1 MDNSMQWRSENFV
14 MHSVKPKKKGSYHI
28 ALWHAKQH
36 CTVASRQPASHAQ
49 CPLCTRF
56 VGINSIPKKP
66 CTAFPL
72 VHWFSIHKT
81 IKITIL
87 SLSNLKG
94 WISWLNNR
102 LYTYI
107 HVCMHIKAVL
117 FIAQLQ
123 DFLRLQLPCVV
134 DNNGPMGK
142 AYTTV
147 THFGPSASSA

>member
-1 MDNSMQWRSENFV
+1 MTREA
-14 MHSVKPKKKGSYHI
+14 
-28 ALWHAKQH
+28 ALHCSLATTCFT
-36 CTVASRQPASHAQ
+36 CTVPTMHKVRRYKFN
-49 CPLCTRF
+49 TE
-56 VGINSIPKKP
+56 KKP

-147 THFGPSASSA
+147 THFGHSASSA